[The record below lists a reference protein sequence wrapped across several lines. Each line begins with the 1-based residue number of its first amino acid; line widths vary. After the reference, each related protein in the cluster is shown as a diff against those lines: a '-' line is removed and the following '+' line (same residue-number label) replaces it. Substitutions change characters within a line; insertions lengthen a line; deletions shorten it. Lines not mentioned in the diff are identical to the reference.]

1 MNKQVV
7 VDIIKKIFTYYGYN
21 VNSSEISDLLAEK
34 DSEQIF
40 IKFDPDAN
48 INNIRYFSKNVHR
61 YGGNGILVS
70 EMFDDK
76 TRMLALDEGLTLW
89 DRQVLESQIGRV
101 VLADAIG
108 EHGEKAQGIIFKLS
122 KTEYEKTVRIP
133 LRSVPINIGKSDA
146 YSIAEAKV
154 GGAKTQHLKFIPVW
168 YYNYSVSTQKK
179 FRSRTVDLSGRG
191 AGYIHAITGENY
203 FVKFKDV
210 HDSVT
215 VPTQN
220 YEIKKPMVEK
230 NDAGNKALSAIIR
243 EHAKEVRINEM
254 IGDTIVFENKLF
266 APDPADINLSIEL
279 IHFPVWEIR
288 GRHEAIEINGYDG
301 QIVGIKVYN
310 DSELF

>member
-1 MNKQVV
+1 MNEQVV

-48 INNIRYFSKNVHR
+48 INSIRYFSNNVHR
-61 YGGNGILVS
+61 YDGKGILVS
-70 EMFDDK
+70 ELFDDK
-76 TRMLALDEGLTLW
+76 IRMFALDEGLTLW
-89 DRQVLESQIGRV
+89 DRHILESQIGRA
-101 VLADAIG
+101 VLADALG
-108 EHGEKAQGIIFKLS
+108 EQGEKTPGIGFKPS

-154 GGAKTQHLKFIPVW
+154 GEAKTQQLKFIPVW
-168 YYNYSVSTQKK
+168 YYNYSVITQKK
-179 FRSRTVDLSGRG
+179 FKSRTVDLSGQG
-191 AGYIHAITGENY
+191 AGYIHAITGENSY
-203 FVKFKDV
+203 IKFTDV
-210 HDSVT
+210 HDNVI

-220 YEIKKPMVEK
+220 YEIKKPAVDK
-230 NDAGNKALSAIIR
+230 KDAVNKALAVIIR

-266 APDPADINLSIEL
+266 APDPADINLNIEL
-279 IHFPVWEIR
+279 IHVPVWEIR
-288 GRHEAIEINGYDG
+288 GRREAIEINGYDG
-301 QIVGIKVYN
+301 QIMGIKAYN
-310 DSELF
+310 DAELF